1 MRIVHSI
8 IFILLAAQ
16 CFSQQK
22 DTHIFYIDSLP
33 ADGVLL
39 DKGWKFHAGDNPDWA
54 TQNYDD
60 TKWTKVNLSDYNT
73 YLPQFKTKNIGWF
86 RLHFLIDSSIQK
98 KQLAIQLSQ
107 LGASEIYLNG
117 ELFQQL
123 GSIQSPSNY
132 KSFNPTNK
140 PLLLPL
146 TAGHLI
152 VIAIRFASEVPSR
165 IWLFTTKG
173 DGTKT
178 NKLPLTVTINSWSDA
193 LKTYET
199 NLEQARMLTIPSYGS
214 IVLAFLFILFYI
226 FFPKEKLNLLF
237 GALLLFGVTASW
249 LNLKFSQGSLSM
261 DEFAGISYL
270 LFWNNV
276 VEGILM
282 LSIISVAIFNRI
294 TVYLWI
300 IFFIMM
306 IDCLRFLFFGNA
318 FFAYVFAGHVII
330 TITFFYLSVSAFR
343 KRKFII
349 GIVAFNAGVL
359 NLYFFLLKFQIL
371 SSVDYFIAYILTA
384 NGIMITLYVAIN
396 FARKSK
402 NLEVQFIEIKKLSED
417 NLKKER
423 EKQQLLATQ
432 NETLEQQVTERTAE
446 LKQSLKELKETQ
458 SQLIQ
463 QEKMASLGELTA
475 GIAHEI
481 QNPLN
486 FVNNFSDVNQEMI
499 NEATQEMDKGNIDEV
514 KNILSDIKSNE
525 EKINHHGKRA
535 DAIVKGMLQHSKQ
548 TKGIKEPTDINALCD
563 EYLRLAY
570 HGMRAKDKSFN
581 ADFKTDFDNS
591 IGKINIV
598 PQDIGRV
605 LLNLINNAFYAVNEK
620 RKLMSNSYQP
630 IAEVKTRRINDKVE
644 IRVSDNGNG
653 IPQNIIDKIFQP
665 FFTTKPI
672 GEGTGLGLSL
682 SYDIITKEHNGTIK
696 VESKEGEGSEFI
708 IELPIT

>member
-1 MRIVHSI
+1 
-8 IFILLAAQ
+8 
-16 CFSQQK
+16 
-22 DTHIFYIDSLP
+22 
-33 ADGVLL
+33 
-39 DKGWKFHAGDNPDWA
+39 
-54 TQNYDD
+54 
-60 TKWTKVNLSDYNT
+60 
-73 YLPQFKTKNIGWF
+73 
-86 RLHFLIDSSIQK
+86 
-98 KQLAIQLSQ
+98 
-107 LGASEIYLNG
+107 
-117 ELFQQL
+117 
-123 GSIQSPSNY
+123 
-132 KSFNPTNK
+132 
-140 PLLLPL
+140 
-146 TAGHLI
+146 
-152 VIAIRFASEVPSR
+152 
-165 IWLFTTKG
+165 
-173 DGTKT
+173 
-178 NKLPLTVTINSWSDA
+178 
-193 LKTYET
+193 
-199 NLEQARMLTIPSYGS
+199 
-214 IVLAFLFILFYI
+214 
-226 FFPKEKLNLLF
+226 
-237 GALLLFGVTASW
+237 
-249 LNLKFSQGSLSM
+249 
-261 DEFAGISYL
+261 
-270 LFWNNV
+270 
-276 VEGILM
+276 
-282 LSIISVAIFNRI
+282 
-294 TVYLWI
+294 
-300 IFFIMM
+300 MM

-343 KRKFII
+343 KRKYII

-620 RKLMSNSYQP
+620 LTANRSPLTADYKPTVSVQTKKLNNT
-630 IAEVKTRRINDKVE
+630 IEITVE
-644 IRVSDNGNG
+644 DNGNG

-665 FFTTKPI
+665 FFTTKPT

-682 SYDIITKEHNGTIK
+682 AYDIITKEHNGTIK
-696 VESKEGEGSEFI
+696 VESKEGEETTAFKI
-708 IELPIT
+708 TLPL